1 MAIGTEPTREGS
13 DTASTPAFLILDAES
28 IPDGKLLAQT
38 KYPGENLTLGQA
50 VERAQAEA
58 RERSRDGSDFLPASF
73 QYPVAVCVARVAADF
88 RLQTITALD
97 SPQFRPREI
106 VAQFWR
112 GLALYNRAKLVT
124 FNGRGFDLPLL
135 ELAAFRY
142 GISARNYFQGVRRDR
157 YNGQIDLMDWL
168 SNFGASRMAGGLN
181 LLSKLL
187 GKPGKM
193 GVAGDQ
199 VYAMYQAGK
208 KQEINDYCVCD
219 VLDTYFVFLRSRVL
233 SGELSL
239 DQEQALV
246 AQAKN
251 WIEAKANDQAA
262 LQQYLAN
269 WGDWQPWP

>member
-1 MAIGTEPTREGS
+1 MAVATES
-13 DTASTPAFLILDAES
+13 ASASGESASAPAYLILDTES
-28 IPDGKLLAQT
+28 IPDGRLLAQT
-38 KYPGENLTLGQA
+38 KYPGENLTPEQA

-58 RERSRDGSDFLPASF
+58 RDRSRDGSDFLPVSF
-73 QYPVAVCVARVAADF
+73 QYPVAVCVARVTADY
-88 RLQTITALD
+88 RVQAITALD

-106 VAQFWR
+106 VGQFWR
-112 GLALYNRAKLVT
+112 GLNLYGRARLVT

-142 GISARNYFQGVRRDR
+142 GVSARDYFQRSRKER
-157 YNGQIDLMDWL
+157 YNGHLDLMDWL
-168 SNFGASRMAGGLN
+168 SNYGACRPAGGLN

-193 GVAGDQ
+193 GIAGDQ

-208 KQEINDYCVCD
+208 KQEINDYCMCD

-239 DQEQALV
+239 EQEQDLV
-246 AQAKN
+246 ARSKE
-251 WIEAKANDQAA
+251 WIAAKAAEQPA
-262 LQQYLAN
+262 LQQYLAS